1 MAKISRNPQIAY
13 QQGIALGR
21 QLGLEDMFL
30 THCFALL
37 PAMYNAMPPKT
48 MSDKRFGEYA
58 RNTEIEL
65 GRILDEVFD
74 GDITQVKAIATANE
88 EMLPDRVKFFLK
100 QVEEMRSRCGMT
112 PLEGKNE

>member
-1 MAKISRNPQIAY
+1 MAKISRNPQVAY

-37 PAMYNAMPPKT
+37 PAMYNAMPPRT
-48 MSDKRFGEYA
+48 MSDARFAEYA
-58 RNTEIEL
+58 KNVETEI
-65 GRILDEVFD
+65 GRILDEIFD

-88 EMLPDRVKFFLK
+88 ETLPDRVKYFLK
-100 QVEEMRSRCGMT
+100 QVNDMRERCGME
-112 PLEGKNE
+112 LLGGKNE